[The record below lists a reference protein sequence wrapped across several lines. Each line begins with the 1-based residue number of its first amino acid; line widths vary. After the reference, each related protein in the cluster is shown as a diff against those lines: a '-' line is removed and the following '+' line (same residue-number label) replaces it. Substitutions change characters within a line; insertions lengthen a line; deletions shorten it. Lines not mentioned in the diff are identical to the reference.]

1 MLECPAMIV
10 SFSDRVK
17 VPDDVLISN
26 LLDESVILNLD
37 SERYFGLDAV
47 GTRILSVL
55 TTSESIEAAYNTLV
69 QEYDVDGQVL
79 RQDLL
84 ALVET
89 LVDQGLVEI
98 SHGSSQINTD
108 QRSNPC

>member
-1 MLECPAMIV
+1 MGLLECMLECAAMII

-26 LLDESVILNLD
+26 LQDESVILNLD
-37 SERYFGLDAV
+37 SERYFGLDSI

-55 TTSESIEAAYNTLV
+55 TTSDSIEAAYSTLV
-69 QEYDVDGQVL
+69 QEYDVDADVL

-84 ALVET
+84 ALVEN
-89 LVDQGLVEI
+89 LVEQGLVQV
-98 SHGSSQINTD
+98 SPQ
-108 QRSNPC
+108 